1 MDTTYFGRSYGIL
14 TLMDNRTSKVIYHKK
29 VSYEKNE
36 YYKLAIAYLQA
47 QGFIIHSITCDG
59 RRGLLGGFKS
69 IPTQMCHF
77 HQRQIITRYLT
88 RKPKHIAS
96 IELLNLSKL
105 LGQVNQ
111 AQFVKLLDKWYL
123 THENYLNER
132 SYSEDNKRC
141 WYTHKRLRQAYF
153 SLRRNTKYLFVYQD
167 NPYIPNTTN
176 KLEGLFSQIKQK
188 LRCHQ
193 GLSQDR
199 QLKFIDDFMIGHGWF
214 LGKIKTDNPSIKIA
228 WKMSIR
234 EGYLFFSMNFVYQTF
249 FNDCL

>member
-1 MDTTYFGRSYGIL
+1 MIFY
-14 TLMDNRTSKVIYHKK
+14 
-29 VSYEKNE
+29 
-36 YYKLAIAYLQA
+36 
-47 QGFIIHSITCDG
+47 
-59 RRGLLGGFKS
+59 
-69 IPTQMCHF
+69 
-77 HQRQIITRYLT
+77 
-88 RKPKHIAS
+88 
-96 IELLNLSKL
+96 IELRLSKL

-199 QLKFIDDFMIGHGWF
+199 QLKFIDDFMIGHG
-214 LGKIKTDNPSIKIA
+214 
-228 WKMSIR
+228 
-234 EGYLFFSMNFVYQTF
+234 
-249 FNDCL
+249 